1 MRTKDDIKHTK
12 QRLKFMKKKPVE
24 YTQFSIRVPKDL
36 DALIQE
42 DADENKRSK
51 NLQVNVVLEKH
62 YSTGM
67 KFSEIE
73 ETGKLCLENLQE
85 KP

>member
-1 MRTKDDIKHTK
+1 MR
-12 QRLKFMKKKPVE
+12 KKPVE
-24 YTQFSIRVPKDL
+24 YTQFSIRVPKNL

-62 YSTGM
+62 YAEQTVLVESSTGM
-67 KFSEIE
+67 KFGEIE
-73 ETGKLCLENLQE
+73 ETGK
-85 KP
+85 